1 MFLIDMPSLNYHK
14 ENLRQLRDS
23 LKPIDHQ
30 ELLDFEKEY
39 LEKRRMMQLQKLK
52 EREEKQKRM
61 NINHSHHLKHP
72 ISSKWVEIKEREID
86 EKKHQEI
93 KEKEVIQLSQKRR
106 DYADLIKKTHWPEIS
121 KKKQLEI
128 IERKM
133 KLDSKSTRNS
143 SKPLT
148 SRKSE
153 SITGGSV
160 VCIRYH
166 NSSNCYT

>member
-1 MFLIDMPSLNYHK
+1 M
-14 ENLRQLRDS
+14 RDS

-30 ELLDFEKEY
+30 ELIDFEKEY
-39 LEKRRMMQLQKLK
+39 LEKRKMMQLQKMK

-61 NINHSHHLKHP
+61 NINPHLKHP
-72 ISSKWVEIKEREID
+72 ISSKWAEINEREM
-86 EKKHQEI
+86 EERKNQEI
-93 KEKEVIQLSQKRR
+93 REREVIQLSQKRR
-106 DYADLIKKTHWPEIS
+106 DYADLVKKTHWPEVS

-133 KLDSKSTRNS
+133 KLESKSTRNS

-160 VCIRYH
+160 VSVC
-166 NSSNCYT
+166 